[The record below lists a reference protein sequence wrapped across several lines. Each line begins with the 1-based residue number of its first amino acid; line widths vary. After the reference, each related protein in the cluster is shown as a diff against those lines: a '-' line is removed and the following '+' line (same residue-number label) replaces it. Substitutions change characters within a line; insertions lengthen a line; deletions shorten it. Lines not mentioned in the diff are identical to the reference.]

1 MNIITTSF
9 LKKEDKM
16 TADNDTKDDK
26 DICYISNIDKTVM
39 MAVMQMKM
47 CLILK

>member
-1 MNIITTSF
+1 MNLITTSL

-26 DICYISNIDKTVM
+26 DICYVSNIDKIVM
-39 MAVMQMKM
+39 VAVIQMKM
-47 CLILK
+47 CLISE